1 MDDAP
6 SSIVPSTRIEYV
18 FCCTKEHL
26 LRRILTIGVGLVVAL
41 LLLIQLIPIRPQP
54 NPPVLAEPAWDSP
67 GTRTLAQRACF
78 DCHSNETVWPAYSY
92 VAPVSWLVVHDTLD
106 GRRELNFS
114 EWGVAQSNSR
124 GPREVKPDRIR
135 RDIASGSMPPRIYLL
150 THPEARLAAAEKQ
163 QLIDG
168 LIASLAH

>member
-1 MDDAP
+1 LKRLIMLAF
-6 SSIVPSTRIEYV
+6 VG
-18 FCCTKEHL
+18 
-26 LRRILTIGVGLVVAL
+26 GVVL

-54 NPPVLAEPAWDSP
+54 NPPVLAEPAWDKP
-67 GTRTLAQRACF
+67 ETHALAQRACF

-114 EWGVAQSNSR
+114 EWDVAQPNGR
-124 GPREVKPDRIR
+124 EPRELKPDKLR
-135 RDIASGSMPPRIYLL
+135 RELASGSMPPRVYLI
-150 THPEARLAAAEKQ
+150 THPEARLTDAEKQ

>member
-78 DCHSNETVWPAYSY
+78 DCHSNEA
-92 VAPVSWLVVHDTLD
+92 
-106 GRRELNFS
+106 
-114 EWGVAQSNSR
+114 
-124 GPREVKPDRIR
+124 DRWA
-135 RDIASGSMPPRIYLL
+135 D
-150 THPEARLAAAEKQ
+150 RLARVLAGGAPERQ
-163 QLIDG
+163 QPAG
-168 LIASLAH
+168 